1 MTQSQLERAFLTQW
15 RRLAPHCWEPLHEY
29 RFAAQHV
36 GRAAGLRQRLKDAGL
51 RDWRFDFAWPHFL
64 IEGMDRGGVAVELDG
79 GTWTRGRHT
88 RGAGYRGDCEKL
100 NAATS
105 LGWRC
110 YRVTTDMLDDDPAGV
125 VAMIREALSNAT

>member
-15 RRLAPHCWEPLHEY
+15 RRLAPGAPEPVAEY
-29 RFAAQHV
+29 RFAAAHV
-36 GRAAGLRQRLKDAGL
+36 GLGPGIRKRLKAAGL
-51 RDWRFDFAWPHFL
+51 RDWQFDFCWFEPNL
-64 IEGMDRGGVAVELDG
+64 VALELDG
-79 GTWTRGRHT
+79 GTWTKGRHT

-105 LGWRC
+105 LGWLC

-125 VAMIREALSNAT
+125 VAMVREAIG

>member
-15 RRLAPHCWEPLHEY
+15 RRLAPGAPEPVAEY
-29 RFAAQHV
+29 RFAARYV
-36 GRAAGLRQRLKDAGL
+36 GLGPGVRKRIKDAGL
-51 RDWRFDFAWPHFL
+51 QDWRFDFAFPW
-64 IEGMDRGGVAVELDG
+64 MMVALELDG
-79 GTWTRGRHT
+79 GTWTKGRHT

-110 YRVTTDMLDDDPAGV
+110 YRVTTDMLRDDPAGV
-125 VAMIREALSNAT
+125 VAMVREAIDG

>member
-1 MTQSQLERAFLTQW
+1 MIVCRARRSAVKKSELEAAFAHNW
-15 RRLAPHCWEPLHEY
+15 RVLHPELPEPEAEY
-29 RFAAQHV
+29 RFAPP
-36 GRAAGLRQRLKDAGL
+36 RR
-51 RDWRFDFAWPHFL
+51 WRFDFAWPWQK
-64 IEGMDRGGVAVELDG
+64 VAAECDG
-79 GTWTRGRHT
+79 GTWSGGRHV

-125 VAMIREALSNAT
+125 VVMVREALDGER